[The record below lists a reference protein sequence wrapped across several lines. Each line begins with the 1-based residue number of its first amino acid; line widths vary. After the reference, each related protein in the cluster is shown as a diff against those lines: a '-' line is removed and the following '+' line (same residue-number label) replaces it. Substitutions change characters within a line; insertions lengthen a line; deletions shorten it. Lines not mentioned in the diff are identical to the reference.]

1 MRDQTA
7 NLMVQGLNEKAKDAK
22 RKLDLQRGACND
34 LDDKIEEARDTIRA
48 RQGELNEI
56 KKLIEAKA
64 EKGRQL

>member
-1 MRDQTA
+1 
-7 NLMVQGLNEKAKDAK
+7 MVQGLNEKAKDAK

>member
-1 MRDQTA
+1 MEFVVSEQVNGMTQKKMKETFWV
-7 NLMVQGLNEKAKDAK
+7 NY
-22 RKLDLQRGACND
+22 D